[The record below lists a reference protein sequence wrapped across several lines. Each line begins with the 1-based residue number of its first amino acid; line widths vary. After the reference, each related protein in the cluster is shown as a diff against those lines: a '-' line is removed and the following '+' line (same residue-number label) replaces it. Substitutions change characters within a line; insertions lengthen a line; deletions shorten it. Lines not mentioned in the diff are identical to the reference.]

1 MVGGSHT
8 NSAAGVGTATGG
20 LESSESNV
28 DSQATGKLLEERE
41 QTTEAGVPS
50 GDPSFQ
56 TSDPRSGGPSLE
68 KSTGSRRGSRSSIS
82 GRKRNGS
89 IVGNEFSSQAQPS
102 GHLNPGNN
110 KTTTASTAV
119 SRPDRKKKG
128 AVSKL
133 LAKLNCCGATED
145 ATGIDL
151 DEHVVPIRK
160 TSKLQSGTAR
170 QTTPIKKPDTSA
182 AESST
187 TESKEMAE
195 IGGPPYSTLKSA
207 GEPRVQEQPSSNPP
221 NVPANSNRSPD
232 GAVEPRNAAL
242 VPTVNNTQQPAQL
255 DLPSQEGPRDVPQ
268 QSRLQS
274 HGASVLVEP
283 PTPTMSNQESP
294 VDDRTPLQEK
304 RDNDIDMPDAPPEQP
319 AAVEPKKGAV
329 SSDPEVAPQLPPPP
343 PLAPRTNP
351 SSPGHERNLTNTSS
365 APNEQQK
372 WLLPP
377 MRDEFKGKKCLVLD
391 LDETLVHSSF
401 KVGLRIIQKLCDEV
415 TEFYRFFIKPISQ
428 YLWRS
433 KANTTMYMLSSGL
446 ALISL

>member
-8 NSAAGVGTATGG
+8 LSGAGVGTATGG
-20 LESSESNV
+20 LGSSESNV

-41 QTTEAGVPS
+41 QSTEACITS

-89 IVGNEFSSQAQPS
+89 IVGNEFSTQAQS
-102 GHLNPGNN
+102 SAHLNPGNN
-110 KTTTASTAV
+110 TTTTASTAV

-128 AVSKL
+128 AVSKY
-133 LAKLNCCGATED
+133 LAKLNCCGASDD

-160 TSKLQSGTAR
+160 TTKLQSGIAR

-221 NVPANSNRSPD
+221 NIPANSNRSPD
-232 GAVEPRNAAL
+232 GAVDLRNAAL
-242 VPTVNNTQQPAQL
+242 VLTVNNAQQPTPAQS
-255 DLPSQEGPRDVPQ
+255 DPPSQEGPRDVPQ
-268 QSRLQS
+268 QPQLQP
-274 HGASVLVEP
+274 HGTSVVVEP
-283 PTPTMSNQESP
+283 PTPTMPSQESSI
-294 VDDRTPLQEK
+294 DNRTPLPEK
-304 RDNDIDMPDAPPEQP
+304 RDNDIDMPDAPPEEP

-329 SSDPEVAPQLPPPP
+329 PSDPEVAPQLPPPP
-343 PLAPRTNP
+343 PLVPRTNP
-351 SSPGHERNLTNTSS
+351 SSPGHERNLTSNSS
-365 APNEQQK
+365 TLNEQKK

-377 MRDEFKGKKCLVLD
+377 IRDEFKGKKCLVLD

-401 KVGLRIIQKLCDEV
+401 KVGLGIIKSRL
-415 TEFYRFFIKPISQ
+415 RG
-428 YLWRS
+428 
-433 KANTTMYMLSSGL
+433 N
-446 ALISL
+446 